1 MAVSAAWYGKGLEA
15 LFGGAIDLDSDTFKI
30 ALITSAYSPNY
41 DADDNFTVDIQ
52 GNEASGSGYSAG
64 GATLASLAI
73 TVDGADNEVQWDA
86 DNVIWSTSTVTARYA
101 VVYDDTHA
109 TDMPIILVNFG
120 EDKASSSG
128 DFTISFHADGI
139 GKASY

>member
-30 ALITSAYSPNY
+30 ALVTSAYSPNY

-86 DNVIWSTSTVTARYA
+86 DNVIWSTSTVT
-101 VVYDDTHA
+101 
-109 TDMPIILVNFG
+109 DMPIILVNFG
-120 EDKASSSG
+120 EDKASSAG